1 MSITFFIVGAV
12 IFATYMYFTVWN
24 IYNPQTKPKRKDY
37 PNLGSEGCE
46 SPHENIE
53 VETKQPK
60 WTQNLEAQDEEDEQ
74 DLYSL

>member
-37 PNLGSEGCE
+37 SNLGSEGCE
-46 SPHENIE
+46 SPEHIG
-53 VETKQPK
+53 VDMPQPK
-60 WTQNLEAQDEEDEQ
+60 STQKLELEDEDEEDFH
-74 DLYSL
+74 SL